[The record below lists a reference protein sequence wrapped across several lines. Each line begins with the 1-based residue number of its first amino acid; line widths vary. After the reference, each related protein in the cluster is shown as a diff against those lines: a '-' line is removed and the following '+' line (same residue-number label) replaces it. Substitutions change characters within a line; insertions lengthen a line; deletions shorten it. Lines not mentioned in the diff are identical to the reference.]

1 MNADR
6 AMTRAVF
13 LCVGWAGL
21 MLSLAEGR
29 VFPVPLSLP
38 IVVVAWFA
46 YRADRMRCP
55 TWLAA
60 ILGMGAFGAAFLE
73 FAFGD
78 IESRLLSIAH
88 IIVYLTWIILFTR
101 WRTREYWLLLALS
114 LLQIAV
120 GAVLTTE
127 GWYGAMLVLSLILM
141 LWTMSIFCFRN
152 AHREYGQVAM
162 VREGDRRGVRRKAAA
177 DPFRR
182 FGATSGAS
190 QIDEGVSWLGGR
202 FRRTLVKTLFATT
215 MIAGVVFAAVPRVF
229 IGNPFANVALEAGR
243 KRAVALTGYT
253 ETVRLG
259 EMGTVLESNEPVLR
273 VRMFDVATDEVVSV
287 EDFAQEQGMD
297 EPMFRGTVMSNYKN
311 GQWQRAKADNYVAI
325 PLNQDDQYGRIR
337 QEFSLQ
343 RTRARVLFVMAPYMS
358 MTIHGERRQ
367 VRAARETGAI
377 HYPRGRQY
385 ASRYTVISP
394 IKVGGES
401 RKDGR
406 NRRRPRSLEFRPWPG
421 YAKSW
426 CGQVCRLMFQQVP
439 EELTQLRALAAT
451 VGGTI
456 EGLEPE
462 PQIQAERIQD
472 YLSDPDRF
480 LYSLT
485 AVQMD
490 TSLDPVEDFLI
501 NHRTGNCEFFA
512 SAMTLMLRS
521 QGIPA
526 RLVNGFKG
534 GYTNDIDGTFEV
546 QQMHAHTWVEAYIN
560 NEWKTF
566 DPTPTARSVSVA
578 SMAPE
583 LKPLADLKMWLNE
596 LWSRFVLNVSLDEQK
611 KRFYDPIKNQFQTF
625 FRSISGRGK
634 DGWRSAFS
642 RRVWFSV
649 PGFLV
654 ASLVL
659 LAIAYRF
666 RWRIGNLLQRVLGL
680 FGWSGAKAVT
690 AQREQRI
697 VRFYERFREICD
709 QHGQR
714 RGPSQTERE
723 FVVAMNSA
731 WGERLRAAGLGDFP
745 GWLVEQFYKVRFG
758 ETLPATIDE
767 SSIEQQLGK
776 LEHMLGDVP
785 GAA

>member
-29 VFPVPLSLP
+29 IFPVPFSLP
-38 IVVVAWFA
+38 IVAVAWFA

-60 ILGMGAFGAAFLE
+60 ILGMGAFAAAFLE
-73 FAFGD
+73 FALGD
-78 IESRLLSIAH
+78 IESRLLSVAH
-88 IIVYLTWIILFTR
+88 IVVYLTWIVLFMR

-152 AHREYGQVAM
+152 AHREYGQAAM
-162 VREGDRRGVRRKAAA
+162 ARAGDRRGVRRKAVA

-202 FRRTLVKTLFATT
+202 FRRTLVKTLFVTSL
-215 MIAGVVFAAVPRVF
+215 IAGVVFAAVPRVF

-259 EMGTVLESNEPVLR
+259 EMGTILESNETVLR

-287 EDFAQEQGMD
+287 EDFAREQGMD
-297 EPMFRGTVMSNYKN
+297 EPMFRGTVMSNYKD
-311 GQWQRAKADNYVAI
+311 GQWQQAQADNYVAI
-325 PLNQDDQYGRIR
+325 PLNQDDELGRIR

-358 MTIHGERRQ
+358 MTIQGERRQ

-385 ASRYTVISP
+385 ASHYTVISP
-394 IKVGGES
+394 IKTP
-401 RKDGR
+401 DQQPGR
-406 NRRRPRSLEFRPWPG
+406 RGRRGDRSLDFRPWPS
-421 YAKSW
+421 YAKPW
-426 CGQVCRLMFQQVP
+426 CNQVCRLLFKQVP

-456 EGLEPE
+456 EGLQPK
-462 PQIQAERIQD
+462 PQVQAERIQE

-480 LYSLT
+480 VYSLT

-490 TSLDPVEDFLI
+490 SSLDPVEDFLI
-501 NHRTGNCEFFA
+501 NHRTGNCEYFA

-560 NEWKTF
+560 DQWKTF
-566 DPTPTARSVSVA
+566 DPTPTARSISVA

-596 LWSRFVLNVSLDEQK
+596 LWSRFVLNVSLEEQK

-625 FRSISGRGK
+625 YRSVSGQGT

-649 PGFLV
+649 PGFMV
-654 ASLVL
+654 GSLVL
-659 LAIAYRF
+659 LAIAYWF
-666 RWRIGNLLQRVLGL
+666 RQRIGNLLLRVLGL
-680 FGWSGAKAVT
+680 FGWRGAKT
-690 AQREQRI
+690 ASARREQRI
-697 VRFYERFREICD
+697 VRFYERFREICE
-709 QHGQR
+709 QNGQR
-714 RGPSQTERE
+714 RGESQTERE
-723 FVVAMNSA
+723 FVGEMNSA
-731 WGERLRAAGLGDFP
+731 WGERLQAAGLGEFP

-758 ETLPATIDE
+758 ETLSATLDE
-767 SSIEQQLGK
+767 SSIEQQLSQ
-776 LEHMLGDVP
+776 LERTLGDIPV
-785 GAA
+785 A